1 MQFKV
6 PAQPENEKNE
16 GRRNGERDVN
26 LKKKAK
32 GWGEGRQD
40 FIFIGRNARV

>member
-26 LKKKAK
+26 LKKKPK
-32 GWGEGRQD
+32 DGV
-40 FIFIGRNARV
+40 RVDRILYL

>member
-26 LKKKAK
+26 LKKKK
-32 GWGEGRQD
+32 KPKDGV
-40 FIFIGRNARV
+40 RVDRILYL